1 MNHPS
6 VREQLR
12 QFFDIMD
19 SIEDLYETYAKSVG
33 LTYAGLLVLD
43 IIYDTPENCTQ
54 KFIC

>member
-33 LTYAGLLVLD
+33 LTYA
-43 IIYDTPENCTQ
+43 
-54 KFIC
+54 